1 MQLCIELDGLGC
13 EGEEFSYFLI
23 KKYKVMARQKGLIK
37 YVGTIGD
44 IRHFKIKGEKGY
56 FAGLVGGPT
65 GEQVKTAEEFK
76 RTRENMSEFAGCA
89 KIGKAVRTAFSPLK
103 HMFSRR
109 LTGTLTAIMKK
120 INLEDGSEARGQRA
134 ILITQVPQ
142 HLEGLDFDPRL
153 PLSSVLRA
161 SYEVTPLVPRIGST
175 LTVPAFNPKQFLK
188 VPSGATHFRLI
199 NAVAAISDYAFN
211 EESGGYEAKVPGEDG
226 VIGMAQTDYISVSGL
241 TAEIVLEA
249 KLNNDLEPSAD
260 VAVLN
265 AVGIEFFQKAGAD
278 YYLFASGNALR
289 LVDVF

>member
-1 MQLCIELDGLGC
+1 
-13 EGEEFSYFLI
+13 
-23 KKYKVMARQKGLIK
+23 MARQKGLIK

-65 GEQVKTAEEFK
+65 GEQVKTADEFK

-103 HMFSRR
+103 HMYSRR
-109 LTGTLTAIMKK
+109 LTGRLTAIMKK

-142 HLEGLDFDPRL
+142 HLEGLDFDPSL
-153 PLSSVLRA
+153 SLSSVLRA
-161 SYEVTPLVPRIGST
+161 SYEVVPLVPRIGST
-175 LTVPAFNPKQFLK
+175 LTVPSFHPQNFLK

-199 NAVAAISDYAFN
+199 NAVAAVSDYAFN
-211 EESGGYEAKVPGEDG
+211 VESGGYEAKVPEEDG
-226 VIGMAQTDYISVSGL
+226 VMGIAQTDYIPVGAV
-241 TAEIVLEA
+241 TPEIVMES
-249 KLNNDLEPSAD
+249 KLQNDLEPAAD
-260 VAVLN
+260 VSILN
-265 AVGIEFFQKAGAD
+265 AVGIEFFQKAGSE